1 MLSLSPYNASTR
13 VQLVKNLVSTQYFLY
28 TTVNNL
34 EHIFC
39 SEFRLQIIFSFESRV
54 EVFRF
59 SDTLYAEVNTTEG
72 KRLSFQPLYRHHK
85 FLGVITI
92 IMSIPPLWF
101 YICVCVCVCV
111 CVWRRQW
118 HPTPVLLPG
127 KSHGWRS
134 LVGCSPWGH
143 TELDMTEAT

>member
-111 CVWRRQW
+111 WRRQW

>member
-1 MLSLSPYNASTR
+1 M
-13 VQLVKNLVSTQYFLY
+13 KNLVSTQYFLY

-34 EHIFC
+34 EHIF
-39 SEFRLQIIFSFESRV
+39 SFEFRLQIIFSFESRV

-92 IMSIPPLWF
+92 IMSIPSLWL
-101 YICVCVCVCV
+101 YVCVCVCVCV
-111 CVWRRQW
+111 CVYVEKAMAPHSSTVAWKIPWMEEPSRL
-118 HPTPVLLPG
+118 HSMGLPRVR
-127 KSHGWRS
+127 H
-134 LVGCSPWGH
+134 
-143 TELDMTEAT
+143 D

>member
-1 MLSLSPYNASTR
+1 MLSLSPYDANTR

-111 CVWRRQW
+111 WRRQW
-118 HPTPVLLPG
+118 HPTAVLLPG

-134 LVGCSPWGH
+134 LVGCSPWGR
-143 TELDMTEAT
+143 

>member
-1 MLSLSPYNASTR
+1 M
-13 VQLVKNLVSTQYFLY
+13 KNLVSTQYFLY

-34 EHIFC
+34 EHIF
-39 SEFRLQIIFSFESRV
+39 SFEFRLQIIFSFESRV

-92 IMSIPPLWF
+92 IMSIPPLWL
-101 YICVCVCVCV
+101 YVCVCVCV
-111 CVWRRQW
+111 YVEKEMATHSSVLAWRI
-118 HPTPVLLPG
+118 PG
-127 KSHGWRS
+127 TGEPCRLQSMGSHR
-134 LVGCSPWGH
+134 VGH
-143 TELDMTEAT
+143 N

>member
-111 CVWRRQW
+111 CVEKAMAPHSSTVAWKIPW
-118 HPTPVLLPG
+118 MEEPG
-127 KSHGWRS
+127 RLQSMGSHR
-134 LVGCSPWGH
+134 VGH
-143 TELDMTEAT
+143 D